1 MTIPSASPASD
12 ELLAKARRG
21 DESAREGIA
30 REYRQ
35 AVYLFSLHL
44 VGNPEDA
51 KDLTQDTML
60 RFFSTLGRFQTGR
73 PVRPWLFAI
82 ARNRARDLWRRAK
95 IRRHEPLDEEIPDLS
110 TALSDSGTNPEAD
123 TLQRERRRLLW
134 KAISRLDGAKR
145 EILVLRDF
153 HDFSYAEIAQVL
165 DIPAGTVMSRL
176 HAARQALRHQLD
188 QGFFTGRPRRHR

>member
-1 MTIPSASPASD
+1 MTIPSAASSD

-35 AVYLFSLHL
+35 AVYLFALHL
-44 VGNPEDA
+44 VGDPEDA
-51 KDLTQDTML
+51 RDLAQDAML
-60 RFFSTLGRFQTGR
+60 RFFSTLGRFQAGR

-82 ARNRARDLWRRAK
+82 VRNRARDLWRRAK

-110 TALSDSGTNPEAD
+110 TALSDSGTTPEEDAIH
-123 TLQRERRRLLW
+123 RERRRHLW

-153 HDFSYAEIAQVL
+153 HDFSYAEIAQIL

-176 HAARQALRHQLD
+176 HAARKALRHQLD
-188 QGFFTGRPRRHR
+188 QGFFTGQPRRH